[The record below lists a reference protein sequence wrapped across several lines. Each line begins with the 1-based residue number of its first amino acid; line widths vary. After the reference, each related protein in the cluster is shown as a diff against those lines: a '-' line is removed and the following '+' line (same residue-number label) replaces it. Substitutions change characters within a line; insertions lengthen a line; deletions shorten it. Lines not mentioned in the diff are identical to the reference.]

1 MKNIT
6 SSSLMKI
13 LCSYC
18 ITALCTNSETN
29 LTPLYLFFGIRG
41 LHAAQE
47 RNPWQKKKSFCQWTA
62 HILEYTG
69 Q

>member
-6 SSSLMKI
+6 SSSLMK
-13 LCSYC
+13 

-47 RNPWQKKKSFCQWTA
+47 RNPWQKKNPSVNGL
-62 HILEYTG
+62 HIF
-69 Q
+69 